1 MNLLAFSSLF
11 LAEDGVVLGLGI
23 GLGIA
28 VVVALIGG
36 YFVGSYI
43 NKKTTDKKLGDV
55 QTRTQKMI
63 DEASIECKTLK
74 KEAILEAKEQEL
86 QLKNEFERETR

>member
-28 VVVALIGG
+28 VVVALIKGCG
-36 YFVGSYI
+36 RKEI
-43 NKKTTDKKLGDV
+43 KKRCVDWRIFCGKLH
-55 QTRTQKMI
+55 QQK
-63 DEASIECKTLK
+63 DH
-74 KEAILEAKEQEL
+74 
-86 QLKNEFERETR
+86 R

>member
-28 VVVALIGG
+28 VVVALMA
-36 YFVGSYI
+36 
-43 NKKTTDKKLGDV
+43 D
-55 QTRTQKMI
+55 
-63 DEASIECKTLK
+63 
-74 KEAILEAKEQEL
+74 ILWEVTSTKRPPI
-86 QLKNEFERETR
+86 KNWVTCRREPKR